1 MLIIGNVAR
10 TEDVVVAVEFDEM
23 RLMVSCAE
31 GEGEFS
37 SWTWT
42 WFTRVR
48 GGKFENLVDGDR
60 RATVVERDED
70 KANAT
75 KERVELMHSFCFLLF
90 PGERS
95 VIWPQWTI
103 ILVTQHEHN
112 MSCFKHLGK
121 WLRWPVN
128 SEVFK
133 LHTSSNA
140 NLPEKLAEMRFY
152 QISERW
158 SISFMYKLKI
168 FVVFWSVLTPITLTD
183 KQDILLSVWLPLAST
198 QPWWFFCSISCCNVA
213 DLPVSSMWKTKL
225 SRFNWWWNF
234 SPLITK

>member
-10 TEDVVVAVEFDEM
+10 TEDGVVTVEFHEM

-75 KERVELMHSFCFLLF
+75 
-90 PGERS
+90 
-95 VIWPQWTI
+95 
-103 ILVTQHEHN
+103 
-112 MSCFKHLGK
+112 
-121 WLRWPVN
+121 
-128 SEVFK
+128 
-133 LHTSSNA
+133 
-140 NLPEKLAEMRFY
+140 
-152 QISERW
+152 
-158 SISFMYKLKI
+158 
-168 FVVFWSVLTPITLTD
+168 
-183 KQDILLSVWLPLAST
+183 
-198 QPWWFFCSISCCNVA
+198 
-213 DLPVSSMWKTKL
+213 
-225 SRFNWWWNF
+225 
-234 SPLITK
+234 